1 MPANKAT
8 TATPAR
14 QSSSGEGGLD
24 LTSVT
29 ANKATL

>member
-8 TATPAR
+8 TATPSLRVAR
-14 QSSSGEGGLD
+14 GVD
-24 LTSVT
+24 YPFKDSVT